1 MASKCGLRYPFVNGC
16 FKLQY
21 NFEFRQ
27 AFSRTELLKVNDRRG
42 LRIGAG
48 DRIKF
53 KPRAAPSKAWIMK
66 TGEIMLRAGSF
77 YW

>member
-1 MASKCGLRYPFVNGC
+1 MASKCCLRYPFDNGG

-21 NFEFRQ
+21 NFELRQ
-27 AFSRTELLKVNDRRG
+27 AFSRTEVLKVNERRA

-53 KPRAAPSKAWIMK
+53 KPRAAPSKGLDHENW
-66 TGEIMLRAGSF
+66 
-77 YW
+77 